1 VKPSR
6 HVIVMAKAP
15 IPGQVKTRLCPAF
28 TPVEAAAIAEA
39 ALTDTLDAVAR
50 CGAARRIVALAGAPG
65 RWLPAGFEVIAQRG
79 DGLAERLANAW
90 ADAGGP
96 GIQIGM
102 DTPQVRPADLDRL
115 LGMVAPGRGVLGH
128 AIDGGWWVIGLDGA
142 EPGAVFGGVPMSTP
156 ITGERQEQRLRSIG
170 LEVHRARRLRDID
183 TVDDLAAVAAEAPAT
198 RTAALAAA
206 LGLDRSAEAGVA

>member
-1 VKPSR
+1 VL
-6 HVIVMAKAP
+6 VMAKAP
-15 IPGQVKTRLCPAF
+15 VPGQVKTRLCPPC
-28 TPVEAAAIAEA
+28 TPEEAAAIAEA
-39 ALTDTLDAVAR
+39 ALADTLDAVAR
-50 CGAARRIVALAGAPG
+50 CGAARRIVALAGEPG

-79 DGLAERLANAW
+79 HGLAERLANAW

-142 EPGAVFGGVPMSTP
+142 EPEAVFAGVPMSTP
-156 ITGERQEQRLRSIG
+156 ITGERQEQRLWSLG
-170 LEVHRARRLRDID
+170 LAVHHARRLRDID
-183 TVDDLAAVAAEAPAT
+183 TVDDLAVVSVEAPAT
-198 RTAALAAA
+198 RTAALTAA
-206 LGLDRSAEAGVA
+206 LGLDRTAEAGVA

>member
-1 VKPSR
+1 MRPSR

-15 IPGQVKTRLCPAF
+15 IPGQVKTRLCPPC

-115 LGMVAPGRGVLGH
+115 LGMVTPGRGVLGH

-156 ITGERQEQRLRSIG
+156 ITGERQEQRLRSLG
-170 LEVHRARRLRDID
+170 LAVHHARRLRDID